1 MNRDEIREAVLSCLC
16 EVAPEVDPT
25 QVKHDVS
32 FRDQLDVD
40 SMDLL
45 NFVIAMHERLHVDI
59 PESEYGRLGTVDL
72 LVEYIAGQLAAA
84 DAAVGTQGR

>member
-1 MNRDEIREAVLSCLC
+1 MTKQEIRDTIVSCLC
-16 EVAPEVDPT
+16 EVAPEIDPT
-25 QVKHDVS
+25 TVKDDVS
-32 FRDQLDVD
+32 FRDQFDVD

-72 LVEYIAGQLAAA
+72 LVEFISAQLATTPA
-84 DAAVGTQGR
+84 

>member
-1 MNRDEIREAVLSCLC
+1 MTRDEIRETVVHCLC
-16 EVAPEVDPT
+16 EVAPEVSPD
-25 QVKHDVS
+25 QVKHDVN

-45 NFVIAMHERLHVDI
+45 NFVIAMHEQLHVDI

-72 LVEYIAGQLAAA
+72 LVDFISAQLSAQSPAGA
-84 DAAVGTQGR
+84 